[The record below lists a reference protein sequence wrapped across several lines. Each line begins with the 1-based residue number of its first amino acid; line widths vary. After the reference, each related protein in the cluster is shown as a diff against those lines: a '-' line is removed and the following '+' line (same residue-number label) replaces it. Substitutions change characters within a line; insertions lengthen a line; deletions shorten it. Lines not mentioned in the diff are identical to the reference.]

1 MLIEMSSHI
10 AIELFVDDLPSGLLN
25 SFLDVLT
32 HVLVI
37 ISQSILLFSLLIS
50 AIGLPNE

>member
-1 MLIEMSSHI
+1 MSSHI
-10 AIELFVDDLPSGLLN
+10 AIELFVDDLPSSLLN

-37 ISQSILLFSLLIS
+37 ISQSILLFSVYYFCYYDGIFLKE
-50 AIGLPNE
+50 N